1 MQLSGFFDEFD
12 FYGSQIKIHNFV
24 NFTPGDVQNSIIDFF
39 SSSHILPLYRH
50 NDL

>member
-1 MQLSGFFDEFD
+1 MQLSGFCDVFD

-24 NFTPGDVQNSIIDFF
+24 NFTPGDVQNSIIEFF
-39 SSSHILPLYRH
+39 SSSHFLPLYRH